1 MPEWRTRVVPVA
13 VAVVGGVLLGLLG
26 PACEEVDNSVV
37 SGVGAMFSIGW
48 MWACYAFLVGYWR
61 RSKIESSLL
70 APIGLILAVITYY
83 VFKDLHST
91 PVPGIPSAS
100 DDSMPEEMKRQLIP
114 HHGGSPIMDHIG
126 VWAVCAVI
134 FGAPLGLIGNVARTP
149 GIGGLPFRLLI
160 PVVTVFEANER
171 LRAEADTRVLIVALN
186 TVRIGACVVAV
197 ALIGHTVWSWRT
209 RRSRTEERTEIG
221 ASAKHL

>member
-1 MPEWRTRVVPVA
+1 MGVWRTRVMPVT
-13 VAVVGGVLLGLLG
+13 VAVVGGVLLGLIG
-26 PACEEVDNSVV
+26 PAFEKVGNPVV

-48 MWACYAFLVGYWR
+48 TWACYAFLVGYWR

-70 APIGLILAVITYY
+70 APLGLVVAVITYY
-83 VFKDLHST
+83 VFKDLHPT

-100 DDSMPEEMKRQLIP
+100 DDSIPEGMKRQLVP
-114 HHGGSPIMDHIG
+114 DHGGSLITDHIG
-126 VWAVCAVI
+126 VWAVGAVI
-134 FGAPLGLIGNVARTP
+134 FGAPLGFIGNVARTP

-171 LRAEADTRVLIVALN
+171 LRAEADTRVLIVTLN

-197 ALIGHTVWSWRT
+197 ALVGHTVWSWRT

>member
-1 MPEWRTRVVPVA
+1 MHVWRTRVMPVA
-13 VAVVGGVLLGLLG
+13 VAVVVGVLLGLIG
-26 PACEEVDNSVV
+26 PASEKADNSVV

-48 MWACYAFLVGYWR
+48 TWACYAFLIGYWR

-70 APIGLILAVITYY
+70 APLGLIAAVISYY
-83 VFKDLHST
+83 VFKDLHTT

-100 DDSMPEEMKRQLIP
+100 DDSVPEDTKRQLVP
-114 HHGGSPIMDHIG
+114 DHGGSPRMDHIA
-126 VWAVCAVI
+126 VWAAFAVI
-134 FGAPLGLIGNVARTP
+134 FGAPLGFIGNVARTP

-171 LRAEADTRVLIVALN
+171 LRAEADTQVLTVTLN

-197 ALIGHTVWSWRT
+197 ALVGHTVWSWRT
-209 RRSRTEERTEIG
+209 RRSRTEERAEIG
-221 ASAKHL
+221 TSAKHL